1 MEIALLLLAALLA
14 ANVWATRRVLQADDF
29 TQRKVLLLIGIW
41 LMPVLGALTA
51 KYHVQPHRPPD
62 EAALPTLPPRSEGAL
77 GREPAPQQLGGGASG
92 SPMFDVSAHMAT
104 PNGVPVLDWQALQ
117 AWADAH
123 GDETAAHAAIDQG
136 RRAWLLH
143 FRDALGPH
151 MVLHE
156 SGDAS
161 AYILSSLEPRVLK
174 ATAGYVVATRR
185 RVEKV
190 LGGLARFPVQQKSI
204 LIVLDSEEDYYHYV
218 SVYYPDGGEFSRSG
232 GMYIHFGCPHFVAV
246 RADLS
251 AIEPVIAHEMTH
263 SALAHLGLPTWLDE
277 GIAVNTE
284 HKLAGAGRPL
294 HTPHEVHQMHLR
306 FWNPATIQEFW
317 TGASFHR
324 TDDGHLLS
332 YELARVIVE
341 QMARDW
347 EAFQAFVATA
357 ARQDG
362 GAAAARAA
370 LGVDLGAYVGA
381 LLQVDDNA
389 GWAPH
394 PACWGAQDVT

>member
-1 MEIALLLLAALLA
+1 VA
-14 ANVWATRRVLQADDF
+14 
-29 TQRKVLLLIGIW
+29 
-41 LMPVLGALTA
+41 
-51 KYHVQPHRPPD
+51 
-62 EAALPTLPPRSEGAL
+62 
-77 GREPAPQQLGGGASG
+77 
-92 SPMFDVSAHMAT
+92 
-104 PNGVPVLDWQALQ
+104 
-117 AWADAH
+117 
-123 GDETAAHAAIDQG
+123 
-136 RRAWLLH
+136 
-143 FRDALGPH
+143 
-151 MVLHE
+151 
-156 SGDAS
+156 
-161 AYILSSLEPRVLK
+161 
-174 ATAGYVVATRR
+174 ATRR
-185 RVEKV
+185 RVEKL
-190 LGGLARFPVQQKSI
+190 LGGLARFPAQQKSI

-218 SVYYPDGGEFSRSG
+218 SIYYPDGGEFSRSG

-246 RADLS
+246 RAGLA

-263 SALAHLGLPTWLDE
+263 SALAHLRLPTWLDE

-284 HKLAGAGRPL
+284 HKLAGAGRLP
-294 HTPHEVHQMHLR
+294 HTPREVHQMHLR

-362 GAAAARAA
+362 GAAAAGMA

-381 LLQVDDNA
+381 LLQVDDSA
-389 GWAPH
+389 GWAPR
-394 PACWGAQDVT
+394 PACCGAQDEAEPSSSPPRSGGS